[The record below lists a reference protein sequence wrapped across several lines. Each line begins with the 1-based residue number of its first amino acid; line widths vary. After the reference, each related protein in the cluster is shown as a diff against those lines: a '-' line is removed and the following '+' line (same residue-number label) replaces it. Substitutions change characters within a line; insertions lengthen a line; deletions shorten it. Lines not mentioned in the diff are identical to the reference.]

1 MDSHPPGGG
10 DVRRPN
16 VRVVGVNEHFNLPF
30 FSAVRDGAFQLAGL
44 NVTFTTV
51 PGGTGAMLSAVT
63 QGDADVAVA
72 LTEGIVAGVCK
83 ANAARADPA
92 VVPLRYCGE
101 YVAAPLCW
109 MIATGAENAQL
120 FNLQDLRAL
129 AERPSTPG
137 VRVAISRMGSG
148 SHLMSFILALQ
159 EGLPLGR
166 LTFHLHHDFRQ
177 MRRAVVSG
185 DCDFFMWEN
194 FMTKP
199 FVDSGELRAV
209 GTLNTPWNC
218 FGFVARE
225 AWLANATN
233 RAALRVLAS
242 TVFEAC
248 ARFLA
253 EEDASCESIAA
264 HFGLRLEDAHAWMA
278 SVAYPPPAPG
288 FGQLPEVLPASTGG
302 TAGTAADGVCE
313 AASPLRVSADSVSRI
328 CSMLQRV
335 GVLAPDQVLPLREI
349 VDLRVASVQGE
360 TADAAHR
367 MSSSAKRLSVRS
379 RAGSGV
385 GPAASADSPTRAAA
399 AALAGAAADIFTP
412 HLFAGPSGMGLKA
425 AHSVVARS
433 RVGSAASAA
442 SFRRFGAASADGA
455 GSAGGRGAFPALS
468 LRRRAGSEEDDGD
481 LGAEAVHSLTPADL
495 SPAAEPPAPRWH
507 VNAGAEAAGEPAAVR
522 HLAKSAALQQ
532 VLSYLSAYGGASV
545 AARHCPAVAVVK
557 ADSCL
562 VAPAAHASP
571 PGSEEGLAD
580 PAASAA
586 REPAGARP
594 SPYNP
599 LALHSPEPDVK
610 AAVIAAGKPAPLP
623 SSVSFSARLPL
634 HARAADAGGAPLS
647 KAESTLERP
656 SAVAAVS
663 AAAAAK
669 RSGAGPASG
678 AGGHRLTMPSGSMA
692 KWEGALYDIG

>member
-1 MDSHPPGGG
+1 
-10 DVRRPN
+10 
-16 VRVVGVNEHFNLPF
+16 VNEHFNLPF
-30 FSAVRDGAFQLAGL
+30 FSAVRDGAFQRAGL
-44 NVTFTTV
+44 NVAFTTV

-109 MIATGAENAQL
+109 MIATGAENAQV
-120 FNLQDLRAL
+120 FNLQDLRGL
-129 AERPSTPG
+129 AERASTPG
-137 VRVAISRMGSG
+137 LRVAISRMGSG
-148 SHLMSFILALQ
+148 SHLMAYILALQ
-159 EGLPLGR
+159 ESLPLGR

-185 DCDFFMWEN
+185 SCDFFMWEY

-199 FVDSGELRAV
+199 FVDSGELRVV

-225 AWLANATN
+225 AWLADATN

-278 SVAYPPPAPG
+278 SVAYPPPVPG
-288 FGQLPEVLPASTGG
+288 FGQLSEALPASTGD
-302 TAGTAADGVCE
+302 AAVTAADGMGG

-335 GVLAPDQVLPLREI
+335 GVLAPDQALPLREI
-349 VDLRVASVQGE
+349 VDLRVASVQE
-360 TADAAHR
+360 DTADAADR
-367 MSSSAKRLSVRS
+367 LSSSAKLSGVRS
-379 RAGSGV
+379 RAGSG
-385 GPAASADSPTRAAA
+385 GGAAKTAESPAHGAAAS
-399 AALAGAAADIFTP
+399 LAGSAADIFTP
-412 HLFAGPSGMGLKA
+412 HLFAGPAGIGLKA

-468 LRRRAGSEEDDGD
+468 LRRPAGSDEDDVD
-481 LGAEAVHSLTPADL
+481 LGTEAVHALTAADL
-495 SPAAEPPAPRWH
+495 NAVAEPPAPRWH
-507 VNAGAEAAGEPAAVR
+507 VNAGAEAAREPAAVR
-522 HLAKSAALQQ
+522 HLAKSVALQQ

-545 AARHCPAVAVVK
+545 AARQCPAVAFVK

-562 VAPAAHASP
+562 AAAAAYASP

-580 PAASAA
+580 PLASAV
-586 REPAGARP
+586 REPKGARP

-610 AAVIAAGKPAPLP
+610 AAVIAAGKPVPLP
-623 SSVSFSARLPL
+623 TSLSFSTRLPL
-634 HARAADAGGAPLS
+634 HATPADAGNAPLL
-647 KAESTLERP
+647 KGESTLERP
-656 SAVAAVS
+656 SAVSAIS
-663 AAAAAK
+663 AAATAK
-669 RSGAGPASG
+669 RSGVGGASG
-678 AGGHRLTMPSGSMA
+678 AGGGGHRLTMPSGSMA